1 MIISR
6 EDGGMSR
13 KGKTRRIGTPR
24 SLTGGIRRMEAAASH
39 GGKWAW
45 AYQSF
50 SRFLEDYASE
60 KPDVAAPGN
69 RLRNREWLVLI
80 YGWLTTPHRA
90 DHRGCRAVLAV
101 ELLLRV
107 LRIGRTN

>member
-1 MIISR
+1 MQ
-6 EDGGMSR
+6 
-13 KGKTRRIGTPR
+13 
-24 SLTGGIRRMEAAASH
+24 AAASH

-45 AYQSF
+45 AYESF
-50 SRFLEDYASE
+50 SRFLEAYSVE
-60 KPDVAAPGN
+60 KPDVAAPGK
-69 RLRNREWLVLI
+69 RVRNREWLALI

-90 DHRGCRAVLAV
+90 DHRGAWAVLAV